1 MEKTVRI
8 LQQLA
13 FQERNYTDRNGQQQT
28 FASMGFILT
37 DGVDTFYAEMQGDMA
52 RSNRDIHPDP
62 DLLHQVQTQ
71 ISAREYQ
78 DKDGKRHYSNEV
90 RIVKLV

>member
-8 LQQLA
+8 IQQLA
-13 FQERNYTDRNGQQQT
+13 FQERSYTDRNGQNQT
-28 FASMGFILT
+28 FATMGFVLS

-52 RSNRDIHPDP
+52 RSNRDVHPDP

-78 DKDGKRHYSNEV
+78 DKDGKLHFSNEV
-90 RIVKLV
+90 RIIKMV